1 MDYQNEFSKIN
12 DIQQFVVSMLNRIL
26 KVVDDLTYKIN
37 KITLR
42 VMRLEQS
49 IDPSQAYHA
58 QEGLVL
64 PQFKTLQ

>member
-1 MDYQNEFSKIN
+1 MDYQNEFMKIN

-37 KITLR
+37 NITLR

-49 IDPSQAYHA
+49 TIKSGA
-58 QEGLVL
+58 
-64 PQFKTLQ
+64 TNI

>member
-49 IDPSQAYHA
+49 IAPPKK
-58 QEGLVL
+58 V
-64 PQFKTLQ
+64 

>member
-49 IDPSQAYHA
+49 YQA

>member
-42 VMRLEQS
+42 VMRLEQVL
-49 IDPSQAYHA
+49 HA

>member
-1 MDYQNEFSKIN
+1 MDYQNEFLKIN

-26 KVVDDLTYKIN
+26 KVVDNITYKIN
-37 KITLR
+37 DITLR

-49 IDPSQAYHA
+49 IASQAYHA

>member
-37 KITLR
+37 DITLR
-42 VMRLEQS
+42 VMRLEGK
-49 IDPSQAYHA
+49 IK
-58 QEGLVL
+58 EG
-64 PQFKTLQ
+64 KIKN

>member
-12 DIQQFVVSMLNRIL
+12 DIQQFVVSMLNR
-26 KVVDDLTYKIN
+26 TYKIN

-49 IDPSQAYHA
+49 ITPKK
-58 QEGLVL
+58 V
-64 PQFKTLQ
+64 